1 MVFLKYIFIIGFH
14 IRPDFESCVG
24 RFQITHW
31 FSIPQVIHQV
41 GEADTPKLKD
51 LNPQHETDTQRV
63 VVHTWCMKL
72 EDHLPDYEYV
82 QSTTDFWPTIWVHRF
97 QPPFCLNCFE
107 VGFFSPQ
114 AYISLYMFKHA
125 LDIIVWVKTASRAIL
140 PLYFFPQRYC
150 SSCRTTRQQQLSV
163 SQMEKQDEQKERNW
177 IEQEN
182 LWPQDKLLTSTYNT
196 GPDGFVYVNLKT
208 NETAE
213 KQTSQ
218 RRKHT

>member
-1 MVFLKYIFIIGFH
+1 MVFFKYIFIIGFH

-97 QPPFCLNCFE
+97 QPPFCLNYFE
-107 VGFFSPQ
+107 VGFFFSPSI
-114 AYISLYMFKHA
+114 YLIIYVFKHA

-140 PLYFFPQRYC
+140 PLYFFSAAILQFMSNYTSAAAFRQPNGETRWTKREKLN
-150 SSCRTTRQQQLSV
+150 RTGESV
-163 SQMEKQDEQKERNW
+163 AA
-177 IEQEN
+177 
-182 LWPQDKLLTSTYNT
+182 
-196 GPDGFVYVNLKT
+196 G
-208 NETAE
+208 
-213 KQTSQ
+213 
-218 RRKHT
+218 